1 MDDISDSRIEEAEA
15 ALAAGQLMKARSLAV
30 EGLVEDPDDPR
41 LLRVAGKAS
50 LELEL
55 DDAARHLKALVRVAP
70 NDGAAWR
77 DLAFASMEEGDL
89 PGSAEAFAKVLE
101 LTPDDTASMIH
112 LAHARHAMGDTA
124 AAVQLL
130 SQASQLAP
138 ERTDVLRS
146 LAGMAKATGDSAA
159 ALDAARRLAE
169 QDPKDVLAALD
180 VAELFLASGDH
191 KAAAGAF
198 YKLRKADT
206 DEGHEVYA
214 CHGQAE
220 ALVRSENWRQALD
233 VAIDATRVDR
243 HQLTTD
249 LLAYIASKL
258 FGEADREALPWE
270 EIETALATERAEHR
284 RMHEEAAIL

>member
-1 MDDISDSRIEEAEA
+1 
-15 ALAAGQLMKARSLAV
+15 MKARSLAV

-55 DDAARHLKALVRVAP
+55 DEAARHLRALVKVAP
-70 NDGAAWR
+70 NDAAAWR
-77 DLAFASMEEGDL
+77 DLAFANMEEGDL
-89 PGSAEAFAKVLE
+89 PGSADAFAKVLE
-101 LTPDDTASMIH
+101 LAPDDTGAMIH
-112 LAHARHAMGDTA
+112 LAHARHALGQTSES
-124 AAVQLL
+124 VQLL
-130 SQASQLAP
+130 LKASDLAP

-146 LAGMAKATGDSAA
+146 LVGMARAAGDRGT
-159 ALDAARRLAE
+159 ALEGARRLAE

-180 VAELFLASGDH
+180 VAELLLAEGDH
-191 KAAAGAF
+191 RAAAAAF
-198 YKLRKADT
+198 YRLRSADT

-249 LLAYIASKL
+249 LLAFIASRL
-258 FGEADREALPWE
+258 FGEADREARPWE
-270 EIETALATERAEHR
+270 GLEVELAAERAEHR
-284 RMHEEAAIL
+284 RMHEEAAAL